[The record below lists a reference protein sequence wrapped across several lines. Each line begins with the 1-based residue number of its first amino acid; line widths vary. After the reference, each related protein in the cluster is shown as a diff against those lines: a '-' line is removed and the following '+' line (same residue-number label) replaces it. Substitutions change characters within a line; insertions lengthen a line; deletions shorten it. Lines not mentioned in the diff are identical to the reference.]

1 MAATGHSRISNFDTG
16 RPRPGGEVIGTPLIV
31 GKNQASGG
39 DAPGIS
45 ANDKNPDAQGRGR
58 REIGDQP
65 MNEQMYSQMPDATSI
80 SKPDLAG
87 TSK

>member
-1 MAATGHSRISNFDTG
+1 M
-16 RPRPGGEVIGTPLIV
+16 IGTPLIA
-31 GKNQASGG
+31 GKNRVFGG
-39 DAPGIS
+39 DTTGIS
-45 ANDKNPDAQGRGR
+45 TNDKNPDAQGRGR

-65 MNEQMYSQMPDATSI
+65 MNEQMYSQMPEATSI